1 MLPSNGRIGNGLDYQ
16 RKRYCMEEKII
27 QREYKMF
34 VFADDVVMDDVHF
47 DARTAYERL
56 FGVDRV
62 K

>member
-1 MLPSNGRIGNGLDYQ
+1 
-16 RKRYCMEEKII
+16 MEEKII